1 MTSFLAQPSS
11 LPSLSFLTP
20 NLPHNPLTL
29 IPCIQSLSQTYAI
42 ESSSFVLHCTPIMSA
57 AGIDAHRTDGN
68 PLFGRVGGGHSAIYA
83 PDGQRM
89 TAPLPPDQE
98 GMLYAELNMDMLVT
112 MRHFIDPLGHYS
124 RPELLW
130 LGVDDRVK
138 GHVRK
143 EGGKET
149 EKEGE
154 GEQVVLTGESGV

>member
-1 MTSFLAQPSS
+1 
-11 LPSLSFLTP
+11 
-20 NLPHNPLTL
+20 
-29 IPCIQSLSQTYAI
+29 
-42 ESSSFVLHCTPIMSA
+42 MSA

-68 PLFGRVGGGHSAIYA
+68 PLFGRVGGGHSAVYA
-83 PDGQRM
+83 PDGRRM
-89 TAPLPPDQE
+89 TAPLPPDEE

-154 GEQVVLTGESGV
+154 GERVEVLTGESVV